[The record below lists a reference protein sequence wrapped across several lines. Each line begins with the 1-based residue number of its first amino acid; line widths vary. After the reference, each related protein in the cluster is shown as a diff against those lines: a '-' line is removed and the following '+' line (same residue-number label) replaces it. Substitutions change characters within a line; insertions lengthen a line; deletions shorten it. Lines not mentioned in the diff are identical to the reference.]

1 MARLKGSHL
10 LIRNKHWDT
19 HTLANKHTIER
30 RKCPRVM
37 MDVIFFACVGSTNV
51 VAHAVDLSL
60 TGIRFVCPALGV
72 EIGELLQ
79 VTLDLRGTMVS
90 RAGKVVRV
98 TNLNASAQELA
109 LAFV

>member
-1 MARLKGSHL
+1 M
-10 LIRNKHWDT
+10 
-19 HTLANKHTIER
+19 ANKHTIER

-37 MDVIFFACVGSTNV
+37 IDVIFFARVGSTNV
-51 VAHAVDLSL
+51 VAHAVDLSV
-60 TGIRFVCPALGV
+60 TGIRFVWPALGV
-72 EIGELLQ
+72 GIGEVLQ

-90 RAGKVVRV
+90 RAGKVMRV